1 MSNSGSKMI
10 LAGIAGLA
18 AGVAIGLLFAPTKG
32 SKTRKRLKKK
42 LMSLADTIG
51 DDVTDKLGALKSVF
65 SVEEDDETDD
75 DDEEDLMLVNEAVKQ
90 KNSATQ
96 EAKS

>member
-1 MSNSGSKMI
+1 MSSSSSKVL

-18 AGVAIGLLFAPTKG
+18 AGVAIGLLFAPAKG

-51 DDVTDKLGALKSVF
+51 DGVTDKLGAFKSVF
-65 SVEEDDETDD
+65 AS
-75 DDEEDLMLVNEAVKQ
+75 DEEEGDEDEVFEGGDARLQLGRKLGVLGV
-90 KNSATQ
+90 
-96 EAKS
+96 